1 MVRNHVRRLGIHIVP
16 LVAYSRRVS
25 VPVVVGI
32 LRPMILLPIG
42 LGSGL
47 TLPQLETILIH
58 ELAHIRRFDLAINLL
73 QRLIEALL
81 FFHPAVWWLSRR
93 ISIERE
99 NACDDTVLR
108 SYCRGIQY
116 ADALVRMAEL
126 CEAFASNS
134 IGNSAATTA
143 SLAANGRNASQFK
156 RRVQRLLGVA
166 EEPRLRLSVL
176 GVLISLAMLSS
187 VVLTPVSWLVAENA
201 MVTECPRLTDVLFV
215 GCEEISRKTLQREC
229 GMKAGDP
236 VDPHAAEE
244 ARRTL
249 ETFYQEKGFRNVRVA
264 LLEGDRPTDKRAVF
278 LINEQVAQRQYEIDF
293 AGCTAINSEKL
304 HRVLKDN
311 SRHILFGVGVR
322 SSAGLVG
329 EATIDRQLD
338 REQMDKDQKRL
349 LAYYRSLGFFKAH
362 IGVEPTYNEKGNGV
376 TITHVINEGPRFK
389 IRNVSVVGNTQYSS
403 EELMADMKLKSSDYF
418 DQSKADADRRLI
430 ADKYGSIGYVY
441 ADVRPDNLL
450 LEQPGSMDVV
460 YTIKEG
466 SRYRVGRIDID
477 IKGDCPHT
485 QVYTVLNQLAFK
497 PGDIVDTRKIRESEM
512 RLKSSDLIGVNGEH
526 YSTVKIAWAPVAAQE
541 PDQTEA
547 NLNVCIFAVP

>member
-1 MVRNHVRRLGIHIVP
+1 
-16 LVAYSRRVS
+16 
-25 VPVVVGI
+25 
-32 LRPMILLPIG
+32 
-42 LGSGL
+42 
-47 TLPQLETILIH
+47 
-58 ELAHIRRFDLAINLL
+58 
-73 QRLIEALL
+73 
-81 FFHPAVWWLSRR
+81 
-93 ISIERE
+93 
-99 NACDDTVLR
+99 
-108 SYCRGIQY
+108 
-116 ADALVRMAEL
+116 
-126 CEAFASNS
+126 
-134 IGNSAATTA
+134 
-143 SLAANGRNASQFK
+143 
-156 RRVQRLLGVA
+156 
-166 EEPRLRLSVL
+166 
-176 GVLISLAMLSS
+176 
-187 VVLTPVSWLVAENA
+187 
-201 MVTECPRLTDVLFV
+201 
-215 GCEEISRKTLQREC
+215 
-229 GMKAGDP
+229 
-236 VDPHAAEE
+236 
-244 ARRTL
+244 
-249 ETFYQEKGFRNVRVA
+249 
-264 LLEGDRPTDKRAVF
+264 
-278 LINEQVAQRQYEIDF
+278 
-293 AGCTAINSEKL
+293 
-304 HRVLKDN
+304 
-311 SRHILFGVGVR
+311 
-322 SSAGLVG
+322 
-329 EATIDRQLD
+329 
-338 REQMDKDQKRL
+338 MDKDQKRL

-418 DQSKADADRRLI
+418 DQSKADVDRRLI